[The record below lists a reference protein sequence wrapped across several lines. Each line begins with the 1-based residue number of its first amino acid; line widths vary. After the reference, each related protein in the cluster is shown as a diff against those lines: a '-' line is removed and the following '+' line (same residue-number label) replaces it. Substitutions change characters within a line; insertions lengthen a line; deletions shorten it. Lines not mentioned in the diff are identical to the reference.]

1 MGTII
6 ERRTKRG
13 AVRYQV
19 KIRRTGV
26 PILSK
31 VFPSREE
38 AEAWMQTTEP
48 ELLARSRQAAREQ
61 AQARLIAKFKA
72 QPRIVADLLHR
83 NMQEET
89 VHKKGRRPRPTTS
102 AASCDTRLPV
112 SIWTTLRAATSRN
125 GETKGCR
132 TLHPV
137 PSIEN

>member
-38 AEAWMQTTEP
+38 AEA
-48 ELLARSRQAAREQ
+48 
-61 AQARLIAKFKA
+61 
-72 QPRIVADLLHR
+72 
-83 NMQEET
+83 
-89 VHKKGRRPRPTTS
+89 
-102 AASCDTRLPV
+102 
-112 SIWTTLRAATSRN
+112 
-125 GETKGCR
+125 
-132 TLHPV
+132 
-137 PSIEN
+137 